1 MNNVVI
7 ALKRFFSNKNTV
19 TILGVIAIVLIIFFG
34 YRLQIKRQVNPIKN
48 IPVASQTI
56 QPRTK
61 ITKDMIDYID
71 VSPIVLQSNV
81 YRSSQQVIDKYSNY
95 NTVIPAGSLFYHE
108 AVVKEEDLPDSAFVE
123 VEEGQVPYNFPV
135 NMDTTYG
142 NSMYP
147 KNYIDIYMKAV
158 NENGQ
163 LMVGKLLENIEIL
176 AVKDSSGRN
185 VFENSAESR
194 TPAYLIFGVEDEV
207 NILLRKA
214 SYMSS
219 YSVVLFPVP
228 HGATISGQEGET
240 MVSSQTLKNF
250 INANTV
256 PNDEIKKDETQT
268 TDDKTDNKD
277 NNKDNQTNPKKE
289 S

>member
-1 MNNVVI
+1 MNNLVI

-19 TILGVIAIVLIIFFG
+19 TILGVLAVVLILFFG
-34 YRLQIKRQVNPIKN
+34 YRMQIKKQVNPVKN

-61 ITKDMIDYID
+61 ITADMIDYID

-81 YRSSQQVIDKYSNY
+81 YRNKEAVINKYSNY

-108 AVVKEEDLPDSAFVE
+108 AIVKEEDLPDSAFVE
-123 VEEGQVPYNFPV
+123 VPEGQVPYNFPV
-135 NMDTTYG
+135 TTATTYG

-163 LMVGKLLENIEIL
+163 LMVGKLIENVKIL

-185 VFENSAESR
+185 VFENSTETR
-194 TPAYLIFGVEDEV
+194 TPAYLIFGLEDDL

-228 HGATISGQEGET
+228 HGVTITGEEDET

-256 PNDEIKKDETQT
+256 PNDEIKTDVTNT
-268 TDDKTDNKD
+268 TTGNQ
-277 NNKDNQTNPKKE
+277 NNTTTNQNTTTPKKE